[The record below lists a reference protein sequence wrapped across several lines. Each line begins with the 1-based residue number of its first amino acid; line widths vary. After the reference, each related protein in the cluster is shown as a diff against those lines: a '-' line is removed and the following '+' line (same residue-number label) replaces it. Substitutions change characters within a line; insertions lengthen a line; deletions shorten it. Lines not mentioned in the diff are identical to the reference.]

1 MDREDL
7 YKTNNLKSYNCKSTH
22 STLQP
27 SIGKELKDGSNLL
40 NENWKIILGRKG
52 PNQFSHKLALEHINS
67 KKPVNCKII
76 NDILS
81 YCNITIND
89 EILKDLINSPRIILN
104 NLDKEDSKKIIKIN
118 LGLPSSKI
126 QIPGVYIFTHKNTG
140 QKYVGSSSQLSVR
153 LSGYLNN
160 KYKTI
165 GKLIPLLNK
174 ESFFNFTLEIIPLF
188 NNYSFRSEIVLE
200 QFFLLDPSFNLNTIK
215 VANNPSG
222 SNAKPLYMY
231 NRDKTVLYYYS
242 TQQKDLIVNLNISH
256 ITFTKH
262 LNKGTYYLGKYLFTR
277 FPEINAKV
285 KDISILDL
293 ALQLEKD
300 RKIFN
305 KNKPI
310 NSLSKS
316 VLLIDGNT
324 TNLFFSI
331 GKCIS
336 YLRDKGLP
344 ATQTTLV
351 KYIDTGKSY
360 HGFYFKY
367 V

>member
-1 MDREDL
+1 MSYNR
-7 YKTNNLKSYNCKSTH
+7 KTNH
-22 STLQP
+22 SPIQ
-27 SIGKELKDGSNLL
+27 GVELKGGTNYLHSALKK
-40 NENWKIILGRKG
+40 NWGTILCRKG
-52 PNQFSHKLALEHINS
+52 PIQFSHKLALEHINQ

-76 NDILS
+76 NDILA

-89 EILKDLINSPRIILN
+89 EILKNLINSPRIVIN
-104 NLDKEDSKKIIKIN
+104 NLDKEGSSTKKIIKDN

-126 QIPGVYIFTHKNTG
+126 QVPGVYIFTHKNTG
-140 QKYVGSSSQLSVR
+140 QKYVGSSSQLAVR

-160 KYKTI
+160 KYKTM
-165 GKLIPLLNK
+165 GKFLPLLNK
-174 ESFFNFTLEIIPLF
+174 ESFFNFTLEIIPLY

-200 QFFLLDPSFNLNTIK
+200 QFYLLDPSFNLNTIK

-231 NRDKTVLYYYS
+231 NRDKSVLYYYS
-242 TQQKDLIVNLNISH
+242 TQQKDFIVNLNISH
-256 ITFTKH
+256 FTFTKH
-262 LNKGTYYLGKYLFTR
+262 LNKGSYYLGKYLFSR
-277 FPEINAKV
+277 FPENTAKV
-285 KDISILDL
+285 KDISNLDL

-305 KNKPI
+305 KNKPL
-310 NSLSKS
+310 NSLSRS
-316 VLLIDGNT
+316 VLLVDDNT
-324 TNLFFSI
+324 TKLFFSI

-351 KYIDTGKSY
+351 KYIDKGKTY